1 VEKWWAKPTLG
12 LIRKELMNGSA
23 CKAVVAGLV
32 IVLLATGISAAAE
45 IKTLEIGARAP
56 DFNLPGV
63 DGKMHRLA
71 EYDKAKV
78 LVIVF
83 TCDHCPTAQ
92 AYEERIKK
100 LAADYKDKGVVLVA
114 ISPNDPKAVRLDEL
128 GYTDLSDSLDEMK
141 IRAKDKG
148 FNFPYLYDGDK
159 QEVSKAY
166 GPVST
171 PHVFVFDGERKLRY
185 VGRVDDN
192 EKQPDKVTSADAR
205 NAIEALLAGRPVP
218 VEKTKT
224 FGCSIKWSDKRA
236 SVKQSFEKWAQE
248 PITLQTIDLERVK
261 KVLKNDSNDVCLVNI
276 WSTRCGPCVAEFP
289 DLVEINRM
297 YRGRE
302 FRMVSINVE
311 GSEAKDRVLSFLK
324 KNQASFT
331 NYLYDGDVY
340 AFIEAVDPKWQGAI
354 PYTLLIKPHGG
365 VAYRQVGMIE
375 PLDVKK
381 AVVESLGRVY
391 R

>member
-1 VEKWWAKPTLG
+1 MYRPV
-12 LIRKELMNGSA
+12 
-23 CKAVVAGLV
+23 CKAIVSALA
-32 IVLLATGISAAAE
+32 IVLSVAGISAAAEE
-45 IKTLEIGARAP
+45 IKTLEIGAKAP
-56 DFNLPGV
+56 DFALPGV
-63 DGKMHRLA
+63 DGKKHKLA
-71 EYDKAKV
+71 EYNKAKV

-92 AYEERIKK
+92 AYEERIKA
-100 LAADYKDKGVVLVA
+100 LAADYKDKGVTLVA
-114 ISPNDPKAVRLDEL
+114 ISPNDPQAVRLDEL
-128 GYTDLSDSLDEMK
+128 GYTDLSDSLAEMK

-148 FNFPYLYDGDK
+148 FKFPYLYDGDK

-171 PHVFVFDGERKLRY
+171 PHVFIFDSERKLRY

-192 EKQPDKVTSADAR
+192 EKQPDKVTSPDAR
-205 NAIEALLAGRPVP
+205 NAVEALLAGRPVP

-248 PITLQTIDLERVK
+248 PITLPTIDLEGVK

-289 DLVEINRM
+289 EFVEINRM

-302 FRMVSINVE
+302 FKMVSINVE

-331 NYLYDGDVY
+331 NHVYDGDVY
-340 AFIEAVDPKWQGAI
+340 ALIDAVDPKWSGAI
-354 PYTLLIKPHGG
+354 PYTLLIKPHGE
-365 VAYRQVGMIE
+365 VAYRHLGEIE
-375 PLDVKK
+375 PLAMKK
-381 AVVESLGRVY
+381 AVVECLGRVY
-391 R
+391 K